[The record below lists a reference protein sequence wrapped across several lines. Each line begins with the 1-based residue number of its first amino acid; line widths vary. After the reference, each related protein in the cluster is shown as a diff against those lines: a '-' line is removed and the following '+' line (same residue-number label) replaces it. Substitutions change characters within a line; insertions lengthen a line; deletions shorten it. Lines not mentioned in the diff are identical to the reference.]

1 MRFGQNFHSYTVP
14 EWNGLYIHY
23 DRLKQLIKAPLVSG
37 EALTSAT
44 HVKQSLIHAFSRLQ
58 SSEIALY
65 LSLIQ
70 RYDVLFSCHLVMQPG
85 PAPGTGSLSRTF
97 DSDVLRYTQVAILDL
112 QSSLQ
117 KLQWFEHVN
126 HEAVDRLFVKLH
138 KSRSHGAIDPDA
150 VLSEWCQ
157 MQEVVDTARINVK
170 KLMRDAINSCRASEE
185 SATLPSVAA
194 SQTHSFH
201 GLDSTLVE
209 AITHDSPDALKDYL
223 DQNQGLQ
230 PDLHR
235 SLFKKL
241 VLRHSWECL
250 MILASR
256 FASSLDHHCLAILF
270 CSLRVPSHHPPAV
283 SGFKS
288 LADNFESISR
298 VVYEILANEHETT
311 TQILCQA
318 DAMGHSPLH
327 YATKSGFDISTA
339 IRNTF
344 DENKCHALLLGSMLS
359 KDKQGLTP
367 LHLATVEGHTSV
379 IISFFDMLP
388 VNFRHSKSHQVNTV
402 AADCLNVAIRL
413 GNDMLVEKL
422 SDWADAKYI
431 TAQGQSAFHLAARA
445 DRCDYVTVL
454 INACAS
460 DDLNLNIA
468 DFRGRTP
475 LMDAS
480 ARGNISVVQLLL
492 RAGANPSLIDSSA
505 WTARKYAVHRGHLA
519 VAALLPKSANPPA
532 KHLIDSKAILPANAS
547 SNAALAIADGDSPKH
562 TLVIYLGSMQ
572 LTNNQSPVRL
582 LGTSDQM
589 PPDRSVPNLHHL
601 ELSVNQGN
609 EQSQTINLPLLE
621 DQSSKPLIFQ
631 LDAEAEPQLLIRL
644 FKDDLIDES
653 CPSLRA
659 AGAVFL
665 HSTKSLCGHQ
675 RESLIR
681 EHTIILLSPDS
692 QETIGTVLLTYIIAR
707 PFGYLQTR
715 ILTSSPASHESGQ
728 MTLVGH
734 RGFGQNVA
742 DQSQLQLGENTIG
755 SFMTA
760 ADHGATFVE
769 VSRDLQVVIYHDFSL
784 SETGTDIPIHD
795 LTIDQYKYASSVQT
809 PHGNPLIA
817 PDERTMIGK
826 SSAVR
831 RSRSF
836 DGQKDVG
843 TFLISDRLK
852 HTVDF
857 KSKAMK
863 PNVRGDVIQE
873 PLVTLP
879 ELFLRLP
886 LSLGFNIEIK
896 YPRLHEAHDAGV
908 APIAIE
914 INLFVDTVL
923 EQIHRFADRRS
934 IILSSFTPEICI
946 LLSIKQKAY
955 PVLFISNGGKLPTN
969 DFERRVSS
977 VQAGMHFA
985 KTWGL
990 AGLCLASEPLML
1002 CPELIG
1008 HIKRSGLLCAS
1019 YGPQNSIP
1027 ENVLI
1032 QRDAGL
1038 DMIMV
1043 DKVALIAKTLKQ

>member
-14 EWNGLYIHY
+14 EWDDLYIHY
-23 DRLKQLIKAPLVSG
+23 DRLKQLIKAPPVSND
-37 EALTSAT
+37 APTSAT
-44 HVKQSLIHAFSRLQ
+44 HVKQSLITAFSRIQ
-58 SSEIALY
+58 SAEIALY
-65 LSLIQ
+65 LSLMQ
-70 RYDVLFSCHLVMQPG
+70 RHDVLFSSHLVMSPG
-85 PAPGTGSLSRTF
+85 PAPAAASLSRTF

-112 QSSLQ
+112 QSGLQ

-126 HEAVDRLFVKLH
+126 HEAVDRIFAKLH
-138 KSRSHGAIDPDA
+138 KSRSHGGVDPDA

-157 MQEVVDTARINVK
+157 MQEAVDMTRVNVK
-170 KLMRDAINSCRASEE
+170 KLIRDDMDSCRASEV
-185 SATLPSVAA
+185 SATLLSAA
-194 SQTHSFH
+194 ANQTHPFH

-209 AITHDSPDALKDYL
+209 AITHDSPDALRDYL

-230 PDLHR
+230 PDFHR

-241 VLRHSWECL
+241 AMRHSWECL
-250 MILASR
+250 M
-256 FASSLDHHCLAILF
+256 
-270 CSLRVPSHHPPAV
+270 
-283 SGFKS
+283 
-288 LADNFESISR
+288 
-298 VVYEILANEHETT
+298 
-311 TQILCQA
+311 ILCQA

-344 DENKCHALLLGSMLS
+344 DEKKCNSLLLGSILS

-367 LHLATVEGHTSV
+367 LHFATIEGHTSV
-379 IISFFDMLP
+379 VISFFDILP
-388 VNFRHSKSHQVNTV
+388 VNFRHSKSHQVNVV
-402 AADCLNVAIRL
+402 AADCLNLAIRL
-413 GNDMLVEKL
+413 GNDILVEKL
-422 SDWADAKYI
+422 SDWADTKYI
-431 TAQGQSAFHLAARA
+431 TAQGQSAFHLTARA
-445 DRCDYVTVL
+445 GRYDYMMVL

-460 DDLNLNIA
+460 DDLNLNIG
-468 DFRGRTP
+468 DSNGRTP

-480 ARGNISVVQLLL
+480 ARGHISVVELLL
-492 RAGANPSLIDSSA
+492 KAGADPSLIDSSA

-532 KHLIDSKAILPANAS
+532 RHLIDSKTIPPANSS
-547 SNAALAIADGDSPKH
+547 SNAPLAIADGDPPKH

-572 LTNNQSPVRL
+572 LTNDRSPVQL
-582 LGTSDQM
+582 LGTSDKM
-589 PPDRSVPNLHHL
+589 PLGRSVTNMHHL
-601 ELSVNQGN
+601 KLSVNQRNG
-609 EQSQTINLPLLE
+609 ESQAINFPLLE
-621 DQSSKPLIFQ
+621 EQSSKPLIFQ
-631 LDAEAEPQLLIRL
+631 LDAETEPQLLIRL
-644 FKDDLIDES
+644 FKDDLIEQS
-653 CPSLRA
+653 YPSLLA

-665 HSTKSLCGHQ
+665 QSNKSLCRHQ

-715 ILTSSPASHESGQ
+715 IPMSNLASHESGQ

-734 RGFGQNVA
+734 RGFGQNIA
-742 DQSQLQLGENTIG
+742 DQSQIQLGENTIG
-755 SFMTA
+755 SFMMA

-769 VSRDLQVVIYHDFSL
+769 FDAQVSRDLQVVVYHDFSL

-809 PHGNPLIA
+809 PYGNPLIA

-826 SSAVR
+826 SAVVR
-831 RSRSF
+831 RTRSF

-843 TFLISDRLK
+843 TFLIKDRLK

-863 PNVRGDVIQE
+863 PNIRGDVIQE

-879 ELFLRLP
+879 ELFQRLP
-886 LSLGFNIEIK
+886 PSLGFNIEIK

-923 EQIHRFADRRS
+923 EQIHRFADRRP

-969 DFERRVSS
+969 DFERRVAS
-977 VQAGMHFA
+977 VQAGLHFA

-990 AGLCLASEPLML
+990 AGICLASEPLML

-1008 HIKRSGLLCAS
+1008 DIKRSGLLCAS

-1027 ENVLI
+1027 ENVLSRPSE
-1032 QRDAGL
+1032 RDPNAPAGL
-1038 DMIMV
+1038 ASLVTMIP
-1043 DKVALIAKTLKQ
+1043 LTTHHELWGIACELQCAIDRGSWNRVFEG